1 LLHVEDEDSSARLF
15 RTALDHARIAVSVY
29 RVSDG
34 HEALA
39 FLNRSGIYKMARRPE
54 LIVLD
59 LNMPRV
65 DGWTVLSRVCG
76 NDELRTIPVVVLST
90 SSQPEDQTRAL
101 SLGARRYVIKPDDFY
116 GLVQEVESICADF
129 LPLLAWIV
137 REASPVFS
145 ESQLIDDGLLDAASM
160 SSKATRNNENP
171 FRRQARDVIV
181 NSSPWRPISSKIGW

>member
-1 LLHVEDEDSSARLF
+1 MVFSTSESVRICFVCVLLYFVQTCALLHVEDEDSSACLF
-15 RTALDHARIAVSVY
+15 RTALDHAGIAVSVY

-39 FLNRSGIYKMARRPE
+39 FLNQSGIYNMARRPE

-76 NDELRTIPVVVLST
+76 NDQLRTIPVVVLST

-101 SLGARRYVIKPDDFY
+101 SLGARRYVIKPEDFY
-116 GLVQEVESICADF
+116 GLVQEVESICADL
-129 LPLLAWIV
+129 LPLLA
-137 REASPVFS
+137 
-145 ESQLIDDGLLDAASM
+145 
-160 SSKATRNNENP
+160 
-171 FRRQARDVIV
+171 
-181 NSSPWRPISSKIGW
+181 

>member
-1 LLHVEDEDSSARLF
+1 VLLFFVQSCAVLHVEDEDSSACLF
-15 RTALDHARIAVSVY
+15 RTALDHAGIAVSVY

-39 FLNRSGIYKMARRPE
+39 FLNHSGIYKMARRPE

-65 DGWTVLSRVCG
+65 DGWTVLSTVCA

-116 GLVQEVESICADF
+116 GLVQEVESICADL
-129 LPLLAWIV
+129 LPLPA
-137 REASPVFS
+137 
-145 ESQLIDDGLLDAASM
+145 
-160 SSKATRNNENP
+160 
-171 FRRQARDVIV
+171 
-181 NSSPWRPISSKIGW
+181 